1 MRVVSYEQRRGSSR
15 FGILEDES
23 IIDAG
28 ENITSLL
35 PTKEIGKIKD
45 LRLLAPVPSHAKVIC
60 IGLNYRDHAEE
71 SGQEIPEEPII
82 FAKFPSSITG
92 HLSPIIIPPEVTQA
106 DYEAELGVVI
116 GRPAKRVSE
125 TDAMDFVLGYT
136 CLNDVSAR
144 NFQFADGQWVRGKSP
159 DTFCPI
165 GPWIVTA
172 DEIPDPQSLE
182 IRCVLNEQ
190 VVQDSSTK
198 EMIFSAAELISFVSR
213 WITLEA
219 GDVIATGTPPGVGFA
234 RTPPLFLKEGD
245 RVTVEIEGIGMLTNP
260 VRAESPQ

>member
-1 MRVVSYEQRRGSSR
+1 MKVVSYQVSGNNR
-15 FGILEDES
+15 FGILDGES
-23 IIDAG
+23 VIDAG
-28 ENITSLL
+28 ENIASLL
-35 PTKEIGKIKD
+35 PTTEIGKITD
-45 LRLLAPVPSHAKVIC
+45 MRLSAPVPLHAKVIC

-92 HLSPIIIPPEVTQA
+92 HLSPIMIPPEVTQP
-106 DYEAELGVVI
+106 DYEAELGIVI
-116 GRPAKRVSE
+116 GRRTKRVLQ

-144 NFQFADGQWVRGKSP
+144 NFQFADGQWVRGKSL

-165 GPWIVTA
+165 GPWIVSS
-172 DEIPDPQSLE
+172 DEVPDPQSLS

-190 VVQDSSTK
+190 VVQESSTK
-198 EMIFSAAELISFVSR
+198 QMIFTAAELISFVSR
-213 WITLEA
+213 WITLEP

-234 RTPPLFLKEGD
+234 RKPQLFLKDGD
-245 RVTVEIEGIGMLTNP
+245 RVTVEIEGIGSLTNP
-260 VRAESPQ
+260 VRAEAAK